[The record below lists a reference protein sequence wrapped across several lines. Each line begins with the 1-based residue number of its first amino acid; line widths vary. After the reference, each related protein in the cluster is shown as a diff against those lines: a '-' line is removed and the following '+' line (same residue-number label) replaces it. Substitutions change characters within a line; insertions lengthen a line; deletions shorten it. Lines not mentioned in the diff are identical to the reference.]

1 MAQQNIRHYFS
12 PVGEG
17 TGLASS
23 DTFYREELQLALRN
37 RGMPLEGLRY
47 PITPTGMH
55 YLLIH
60 FDIPEVEA
68 DKYRLEVGGLV
79 SRPLTLTLD
88 DIKKRPSTTIA
99 VTMECAGN
107 GRALLEPRP
116 LSQPWLVEA
125 IGTAEWTGTPLRGV
139 LEEAGLDSNAVEV
152 LFTGLDQGVQGGEV
166 QYYQRSLSIADA
178 TREEVLLAYGMNGEA
193 LQPQHGY
200 PLRLLVPGWYG
211 MTSVKWLHR
220 IEAISEPFQ
229 GYQMAHTYRYAQSRD
244 DPGEPV
250 DLIRVRALMIP
261 PGIPDFM
268 TRTRVA
274 KSGPVRLTGRAW
286 AGRLG
291 VSRVEVSAVPT
302 SHSSPASAVML
313 PSHPSQPPTLTLA
326 GDGPTWHDAQLGD
339 AVSPYA
345 WREWSYQWEAP
356 PGRYSLCVR
365 ATDTEGNVQP
375 VPQPWNFQGMGNN
388 MVQWV
393 DVVVE

>member
-1 MAQQNIRHYFS
+1 
-12 PVGEG
+12 
-17 TGLASS
+17 
-23 DTFYREELQLALRN
+23 
-37 RGMPLEGLRY
+37 
-47 PITPTGMH
+47 
-55 YLLIH
+55 
-60 FDIPEVEA
+60 
-68 DKYRLEVGGLV
+68 
-79 SRPLTLTLD
+79 
-88 DIKKRPSTTIA
+88 
-99 VTMECAGN
+99 
-107 GRALLEPRP
+107 
-116 LSQPWLVEA
+116 
-125 IGTAEWTGTPLRGV
+125 
-139 LEEAGLDSNAVEV
+139 
-152 LFTGLDQGVQGGEV
+152 
-166 QYYQRSLSIADA
+166 
-178 TREEVLLAYGMNGEA
+178 MNGEA

-244 DPGEPV
+244 DPGEAV

-302 SHSSPASAVML
+302 SHSSAEV
-313 PSHPSQPPTLTLA
+313 
-326 GDGPTWHDAQLGD
+326 GDGGPTWHDAQLGD
-339 AVSPYA
+339 AISPYA
-345 WREWSYQWEAP
+345 WRGWSYQWEAH

-365 ATDTEGNVQP
+365 ATDTDGNVQP
-375 VPQPWNFQGMGNN
+375 VPQPWNIQGMGNN